1 MSVNHQLMTYGYMLD
16 QSAFDMV
23 KRADTADVVDF
34 HNEVVGW
41 LKEMTGGKHNFRS
54 LYGNFPNDVMSM
66 SQAELWINQIIHYWT
81 ACTFAEVGKPK
92 DVAFEQVE
100 YRMLTAGSDAR
111 FMQVFTDMC
120 SVNQSLTPQDTAVLR
135 WFANSGMNLVYPA
148 VIPFKENLAVLASIL
163 SGFSVKTVTDVL
175 RIAVGFSGGDVS
187 LPSVPK
193 KPKKVGR
200 FNSDW
205 ATDREKFKFK
215 LNAEQ
220 KARVLDLLE
229 VSNLDVREMNQGRK
243 YGRWIRLGEVL
254 GHIDADKYPRTANA
268 FYRLRNQVRKGKPNG
283 EPKVRTWYSDV
294 DRAFGQSFETGLAK
308 LSERAGEFV
317 RRLDWLVRT
326 NVKSEVNIKN
336 ILLTLTRVGES
347 ASNKVLYEVYT
358 HFEKRRKPV
367 QNRSIFVKGARS
379 RTKLPDLPKLPDN
392 IVDAIQD
399 TIINT
404 IKSKLSNLEPMG
416 KCWIDPELKKI
427 PLPTNMRSLS
437 ESLVPTIRGQRIP
450 FGTGKKVIRP
460 FIHWY
465 DERGNQDL
473 DLHGFLVGDG
483 KSTTFGYNGQHTGV
497 YGCFSGDVRHRQG
510 PCAEYVDI
518 VVASALKF
526 GFKYFIMV
534 VDNFTR
540 RPLSTLKD
548 CVAGVMEREHPESN
562 ESWVPDTVT
571 NCMKLTSSATMA
583 LIGMYDLETREYIHL
598 DLDWDTF
605 SKYVHG
611 QSNELMDAVRVY
623 TEPPKLSVYDL
634 LDWHV
639 TARGHRVSI
648 EDAETHF
655 TYVDFKTSYV
665 ETMKYMG
672 I

>member
-1 MSVNHQLMTYGYMLD
+1 MLD

-23 KRADTADVVDF
+23 KRADTADIVDF

-41 LKEMTGGKHNFRS
+41 LMEMTGGKHNFRS

-66 SQAELWINQIIHYWT
+66 TQAELWINQIIHYWT
-81 ACTFAEVGKPK
+81 TCTFMETGKPK

-111 FMQVFTDMC
+111 FMQVFTDLC
-120 SVNQSLTPQDTAVLR
+120 SVNQSLTPQDTAVLK
-135 WFANSGMNLVYPA
+135 WFANSGMELAFPA
-148 VIPFKENLAVLASIL
+148 TIPFKENLAVLASIL
-163 SGFSVKTVTDVL
+163 PGFTVKTVTDVL

-187 LPSVPK
+187 LPAVPK
-193 KPKKVGR
+193 KPKKVNR
-200 FNSDW
+200 FNADW
-205 ATDREKFKFK
+205 AEGRTKFKFK
-215 LNAEQ
+215 LAVDQ
-220 KARVLDLLE
+220 KVRVLELLE
-229 VSNLDVREMNQGRK
+229 SSNLDVREMNQGRK

-254 GHIDADKYPRTANA
+254 GHIDANKYPRAANA
-268 FYRLRNQVRKGKPNG
+268 FYRLRNQVRKGKPDG

-326 NVKSEVNIKN
+326 NIKSEVNIKN

-358 HFEKRRKPV
+358 HFENRRKPV

-379 RTKLPDLPKLPDN
+379 KTKLPDLPKLPDN
-392 IVDAIQD
+392 VVDAIQD

-404 IKSKLSNLEPMG
+404 IKSKFATLEPMG

-437 ESLVPTIRGQRIP
+437 ESLVPIIRGQRVP
-450 FGTGKKVIRP
+450 FGTGKTVIRP

-465 DERGNQDL
+465 DEAGNQDL
-473 DLHGFLVGDG
+473 DLHGFLVGHG
-483 KSTTFGYNGQHTGV
+483 KSTTFGFNGQHSGV
-497 YGCFSGDVRHRQG
+497 YGCFSGDVRNRRG
-510 PCAEYVDI
+510 ACAEYVDI
-518 VVASALKF
+518 NAASALEY

-534 VDNFTR
+534 VHNFTG

-548 CVAGVMEREHPESN
+548 CVAGVMERDYPDSN
-562 ESWVPDTVT
+562 KSWVPDTVT
-571 NCMKLTSSATMA
+571 NCMKLTSPATMA

-611 QSNELMDAVRVY
+611 QAGELMNAVKSY

-639 TARGHRVSI
+639 TARGQRSSI
-648 EDAETHF
+648 EDAETQF
-655 TYVDFKTSYV
+655 TYDDFKTSYV